1 MISVFLC
8 FTIFIQISISVT
20 AAYIPNSS
28 KNEEITKRYLT
39 PESDPNIA
47 NVYTYDQDKLIN
59 VMSKSTSYNVKYNVS
74 NQVDS
79 VYVGDSLFVQYE
91 YNDKDMISLLK
102 YWNEQTVRKTFDE
115 MDRTQRV
122 FFDND
127 LAYEYDYTND
137 GEVGLEKDYIASRV
151 TVYGNEYEIRTMNMS
166 KQLFSIDELSP
177 NTHIFSILNSDEISR
192 TFTEGDDK
200 TVIDFKAKNGK
211 KCSISTSYDIYG
223 RKIETSISSEDMNI
237 NSYYT
242 YCDIISD
249 CVESY
254 KTIIE
259 TLNKK
264 EEHLWQFEYDS
275 NYNILKKSYS
285 QNGSPAKVINQYVYD
300 DCDQLVEAINFDE
313 HSTMGYDNS
322 GNILSKQKGDSTTE
336 YLYSTNWGDQ
346 LVAYDSKPI
355 VYDGI
360 GNPVFYDG
368 NSYSWAAG
376 RYLSSYQNDRF
387 NIDYMPKRCAVLI
400 VKNILRS
407 STVFCKRHITDIRY
421 MYFRYSMTAH
431 RSFCRLQT
439 ATALHLWYWCNTA
452 ISM

>member
-102 YWNEQTVRKTFDE
+102 YGNEQTVRKTFDE

-200 TVIDFKAKNGK
+200 TVIDFKQLGK
-211 KCSISTSYDIYG
+211 LAEVLMFLC
-223 RKIETSISSEDMNI
+223 
-237 NSYYT
+237 
-242 YCDIISD
+242 
-249 CVESY
+249 
-254 KTIIE
+254 
-259 TLNKK
+259 
-264 EEHLWQFEYDS
+264 Q
-275 NYNILKKSYS
+275 
-285 QNGSPAKVINQYVYD
+285 
-300 DCDQLVEAINFDE
+300 
-313 HSTMGYDNS
+313 
-322 GNILSKQKGDSTTE
+322 
-336 YLYSTNWGDQ
+336 
-346 LVAYDSKPI
+346 PI
-355 VYDGI
+355 
-360 GNPVFYDG
+360 
-368 NSYSWAAG
+368 
-376 RYLSSYQNDRF
+376 R
-387 NIDYMPKRCAVLI
+387 
-400 VKNILRS
+400 
-407 STVFCKRHITDIRY
+407 
-421 MYFRYSMTAH
+421 
-431 RSFCRLQT
+431 
-439 ATALHLWYWCNTA
+439 
-452 ISM
+452 